1 MSLCWQWLQHFHV
14 LFSWVPATTAELP
27 RSHLERTTLGNR
39 QSPNFVGLWFGVGR
53 VPARP
58 RQKGEVS
65 KSAKSHP
72 NVCRRQPQHCHGR
85 SLTVAASRLGSRS
98 TLKLHATL
106 CITSVLQISPKEFH
120 IFRYNVLLHID
131 RWCRMPGYNRQDLW
145 LDTKCRWSTLD
156 GHCKN

>member
-85 SLTVAASRLGSRS
+85 ALTVTASRLGSRS

-106 CITSVLQISPKEFH
+106 CITSSIA
-120 IFRYNVLLHID
+120 IFTQRVSHFSIQFTTAHW
-131 RWCRMPGYNRQDLW
+131 RWWSRMPGYNRQDLW
-145 LDTKCRWSTLD
+145 LDTKCSTTLD
-156 GHCKN
+156 GQCKN